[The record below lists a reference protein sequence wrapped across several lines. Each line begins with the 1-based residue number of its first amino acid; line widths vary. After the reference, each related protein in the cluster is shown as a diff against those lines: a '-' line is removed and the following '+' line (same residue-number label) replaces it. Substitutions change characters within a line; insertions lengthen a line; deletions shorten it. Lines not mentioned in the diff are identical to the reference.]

1 MFKGKLIYRTVALFM
16 AVVILLI
23 AAFGVAAVFCV
34 TRNYENS
41 FIAHADSAIQSGLPD
56 SLQTILNSSKREFV
70 KQYEIKKLLD
80 SYSSVLK
87 LRRKQEMLYSIRRR
101 RRSDCSVSALC
112 RKRLQKS
119 SRIPP

>member
-41 FIAHADSAIQSGLPD
+41 FIAHADSAIQS
-56 SLQTILNSSKREFV
+56 
-70 KQYEIKKLLD
+70 
-80 SYSSVLK
+80 
-87 LRRKQEMLYSIRRR
+87 
-101 RRSDCSVSALC
+101 
-112 RKRLQKS
+112 
-119 SRIPP
+119 

>member
-87 LRRKQEMLYSIRRR
+87 LDENRKCYIL
-101 RRSDCSVSALC
+101 SVTGLM
-112 RKRLQKS
+112 
-119 SRIPP
+119 